1 MDTEEADAKFFQNHG
16 RLFEDFSLVYP
27 VVSRRA
33 GGLSVGINLSPDQFC
48 PFRCVY
54 CQVQRQERASVADE
68 LPTSSPQT
76 PCLDSSKIPPLNAAP
91 SETASVS
98 QSAYSSPFNKRYVD
112 LDRLEQE
119 LMTLSQWIVEHRF
132 WQMPPFDQVTQVHQ
146 RWNDFALSGDG
157 EPTASPCFSEAVKR
171 IVKVR
176 QHFGLTDVKI
186 ILITSS
192 TCLHLP
198 QVQEGLEL
206 LREHGGEIWAKLDAG
221 TPEYYHEMNR
231 SRVPFERILE
241 NIQTV
246 SQRFPVVIQTLLVNH
261 GGDGQGKPMSGAEVE
276 AYRECLK
283 GLLVAGGHIRYV
295 QLHTIARSPAES
307 DVSAVSHEFME
318 HVADRVRRH
327 TGLRG
332 VVYR

>member
-16 RLFEDFSLVYP
+16 RLFQDLSLVYP

-54 CQVQRQERASVADE
+54 CQVQRQERTRVADE
-68 LPTSSPQT
+68 LPMDPSSTSVIVAGTEPAS
-76 PCLDSSKIPPLNAAP
+76 
-91 SETASVS
+91 SVS
-98 QSAYSSPFNKRYVD
+98 QNTQNSKRYVD

-119 LMTLSQWIVEHRF
+119 LTTVLEWITSGKF
-132 WQMPPFDQVTQVHQ
+132 WQMSPFDQVTQTHR

-157 EPTASPCFSEAVKR
+157 EPTASPYFTEAVRR

-176 QHFGLTDVKI
+176 QHFGLHDVKI
-186 ILITSS
+186 VLITSS

-198 QVQEGLEL
+198 QAQAGLEL

-221 TPEYYHEMNR
+221 TPEYYREINR
-231 SRVPFERILE
+231 SHVPFERILE
-241 NIQTV
+241 NIETISRQ
-246 SQRFPVVIQTLLVNH
+246 FPVVIQTLLVNH
-261 GGDGQGKPMSGAEVE
+261 GGDGAGKRMSGAELE
-276 AYRECLK
+276 AYCERLK
-283 GLLVAGGHIRYV
+283 AILASGGHIRYV
-295 QLHTIARSPAES
+295 QLHTIARLPAES
-307 DVSAVSHEFME
+307 DVSAVSHTFLE
-318 HVADRVRRH
+318 HVADHVRRH
-327 TGLRG
+327 TGLRV

>member
-16 RLFEDFSLVYP
+16 RLFQDLSLVYP

-54 CQVQRQERASVADE
+54 CQVQRQERTRVADE
-68 LPTSSPQT
+68 LPV
-76 PCLDSSKIPPLNAAP
+76 D
-91 SETASVS
+91 SVS
-98 QSAYSSPFNKRYVD
+98 TNTSELAVPSSAVPSSSEPKSSLSQSGQNSKRYVD

-119 LMTLSQWIVEHRF
+119 LTTVSEWITSGKF
-132 WQMPPFDQVTQVHQ
+132 WQMSPFDQVTQTHR

-157 EPTASPCFSEAVKR
+157 EPTASPYFTEAVRR

-176 QHFGLTDVKI
+176 QQFGLNDVKI
-186 ILITSS
+186 VLITSS

-198 QVQEGLEL
+198 QVQAGLEL

-221 TPEYYHEMNR
+221 TPEYYREINR
-231 SRVPFERILE
+231 SHVPFERILE
-241 NIQTV
+241 NIEAV
-246 SQRFPVVIQTLLVNH
+246 SRQFPVVIQTLLVNH
-261 GGDGQGKPMSGAEVE
+261 GGDGAGKRMSGAELE
-276 AYRECLK
+276 AYCERLN
-283 GLLVAGGHIRYV
+283 GILASGGHIRYV
-295 QLHTIARSPAES
+295 QLHTLARLPAES
-307 DVSAVSHEFME
+307 DVSAVSHTFLE
-318 HVADRVRRH
+318 HVADHVRRH
-327 TGLRG
+327 TGLRV